1 MPLFIKR
8 VTVPDSY
15 LCKSLDS
22 LALNSKRLNLC
33 KEVLMNSVSQS
44 RDVVPFLKSEG
55 STFKDLKEI
64 KIEIFLLFSA
74 RTSVEF
80 KEL

>member
-1 MPLFIKR
+1 
-8 VTVPDSY
+8 
-15 LCKSLDS
+15 
-22 LALNSKRLNLC
+22 
-33 KEVLMNSVSQS
+33 MNSVSQS

-55 STFKDLKEI
+55 STFTDLKEI
-64 KIEIFLLFSA
+64 KIEIFILFSA